1 MTQRHTD
8 TNSNGAGHR
17 RLLQRPFVIPL
28 ATALAAVCTAMA
40 VGISWGQ
47 VVDDIGDNTAG
58 IERVDARIERVEQ
71 RVGAELAA
79 INRKLDMLF
88 SPRPRQ

>member
-8 TNSNGAGHR
+8 TNGNGASHR
-17 RLLQRPFVIPL
+17 RLMQRPFVIPL
-28 ATALAAVCTAMA
+28 ATALAAVGTAMA
-40 VGISWGQ
+40 VGVSWGQ
-47 VVDDIGDNTAG
+47 VVDDIGDNTA
-58 IERVDARIERVEQ
+58 RIERVEQ
-71 RVGAELAA
+71 RVVAELKA

>member
-8 TNSNGAGHR
+8 TNGNGAGHR
-17 RLLQRPFVIPL
+17 RLMQRPFVIPL
-28 ATALAAVCTAMA
+28 ATALAAMGAALTIGV
-40 VGISWGQ
+40 SWGQ
-47 VVDDIGDNTAG
+47 VTDDIGDNT
-58 IERVDARIERVEQ
+58 ARIERVEQ
-71 RVGAELAA
+71 RVVAELKA

>member
-1 MTQRHTD
+1 MTHRRTD
-8 TNSNGAGHR
+8 PDSNGVGHR
-17 RLLQRPFVIPL
+17 RLHQRPFVIPL
-28 ATALAAVCTAMA
+28 ATAIGAIGAALT

-47 VVDDIGDNTAG
+47 VTDDIGDNTA
-58 IERVDARIERVEQ
+58 RIERVEH
-71 RVGAELAA
+71 RIIVELGN

>member
-8 TNSNGAGHR
+8 TNGNDVGHR
-17 RLLQRPFVIPL
+17 RLMQRPFVIPL
-28 ATALAAVCTAMA
+28 ETALAAVGTAMA
-40 VGISWGQ
+40 VGVSWGQ
-47 VVDDIGDNTAG
+47 VVDDIGDNTA
-58 IERVDARIERVEQ
+58 RIERVEQ
-71 RVGAELAA
+71 RVVAELKA

>member
-8 TNSNGAGHR
+8 ANGNGAGHR
-17 RLLQRPFVIPL
+17 RLMQRPFVIPL
-28 ATALAAVCTAMA
+28 ATALAAMGAALT

-47 VVDDIGDNTAG
+47 VTDDVGDNT
-58 IERVDARIERVEQ
+58 ARIERVEQ
-71 RVGAELAA
+71 RVIIELRA

-88 SPRPRQ
+88 SPRSRQ

>member
-8 TNSNGAGHR
+8 TNGNGVGHR
-17 RLLQRPFVIPL
+17 RLMQRPFVIPL
-28 ATALAAVCTAMA
+28 ATALAAVGTAMA
-40 VGISWGQ
+40 VGVSWGQ
-47 VVDDIGDNTAG
+47 VVDDIGDYT
-58 IERVDARIERVEQ
+58 ARIERVEQ
-71 RVGAELAA
+71 RVVAELKA

>member
-8 TNSNGAGHR
+8 TNGNGVGHR
-17 RLLQRPFVIPL
+17 RLMQRPFVIPL
-28 ATALAAVCTAMA
+28 ATALAAVGTAMA
-40 VGISWGQ
+40 VGVSWGQ
-47 VVDDIGDNTAG
+47 VVDDIGDDT
-58 IERVDARIERVEQ
+58 ARIERVEQ
-71 RVGAELAA
+71 RVVAELKA

>member
-28 ATALAAVCTAMA
+28 ATALAAVGTAMA
-40 VGISWGQ
+40 VGVSWGQ
-47 VVDDIGDNTAG
+47 VVDDIGDNTA
-58 IERVDARIERVEQ
+58 RIERVEQ
-71 RVGAELAA
+71 RVVAELKA

>member
-8 TNSNGAGHR
+8 TNGNGVGHR
-17 RLLQRPFVIPL
+17 RLMQRPFVIPL
-28 ATALAAVCTAMA
+28 ATALAAVGTAMA
-40 VGISWGQ
+40 VGVSWGQ
-47 VVDDIGDNTAG
+47 VVDDIGDNTA
-58 IERVDARIERVEQ
+58 RIERVEQ
-71 RVGAELAA
+71 RVVAELKA